1 MLTGYALAEH
11 RIGNIRKKLGLVNL
25 KLIEN
30 FRREIEKTF
39 RNEIKN
45 QNCRK
50 LLLSDEH
57 LQARLRSVEEIQ
69 CLKKFLDKFVNKY
82 KIVVY
87 LRSQPE
93 MAISFYSDYCRSG
106 GTQKTILQE
115 VTEGDLLFNYEKLLK
130 RWSKIFGFENII
142 PRIFSHTEFPD
153 GDIKKDFIRLLG
165 LNWNEFENV
174 ENSNE
179 SINVDAQRFLLEINK
194 FLPGVIGDKNKAR
207 GNIVQLVSAN
217 RRGKG
222 LLPTRKQV
230 ENFLKIFAD
239 SNERLRKKWFPER
252 KNLFEVDFSIYPEKP
267 FSDTDYTFA
276 FKIFAEIWSKKH
288 EEVLSLIEKNK
299 AIGIPLKTSDKIEKA
314 KTKLRKFITKK

>member
-1 MLTGYALAEH
+1 M
-11 RIGNIRKKLGLVNL
+11 VNL

-30 FRREIEKTF
+30 FRHEIEKSF
-39 RNEIKN
+39 RDEIKN

-57 LQARLRSVEEIQ
+57 MQSRLTSVEEIQ
-69 CLKKFLDKFVNKY
+69 FLKKFLNKFVNKY

-115 VTEGDLLFNYEKLLK
+115 VTEGVLLFNYEKLLE

-142 PRIFSHTEFPD
+142 PRIFSRTEFHD

-174 ENSNE
+174 ENTNE
-179 SINVDAQRFLLEINK
+179 GINADAQRFLLEINK
-194 FLPGVIGDKNKAR
+194 FLPIFIGDKQNKAR
-207 GNIVQLVSAN
+207 GNIVELVSAN
-217 RRGKG
+217 RQGKG
-222 LLPTRKQV
+222 LLPTRKQA

-252 KNLFEVDFSIYPEKP
+252 KNLFEVDFSAYPEKP

-288 EEVLSLIEKNK
+288 EQVLWLIEKNK
-299 AIGIPLKTSDKIEKA
+299 AQENPLKAIDSKEKSI
-314 KTKLRKFITKK
+314 TKLRKFITKK